1 MSVLSKNGAAKAYF
15 VTGTDTDVGK
25 TLVAAALLA
34 AVKQQGATSLAI
46 KPVAAGCEVSPQGL
60 QNDDAL
66 QLMAQMTEQLDYQ
79 QVNPVA
85 LEPAIAP
92 HIAAQQAGQML
103 MLEPL
108 ITHCQKVLKKP
119 VDFAL
124 IEGAGGWRLPL
135 NDREYLSGLP
145 QALDIPVILVV
156 GMKLGCLNHALLTAE
171 AIEQDGLKLAGWVA
185 NCVDQNMS
193 CFDENLQ
200 TLKQTFNAPLLGV
213 VPWLN
218 DKSAK
223 TAAAH
228 LDVRFLL
235 QSGNFEA

>member
-1 MSVLSKNGAAKAYF
+1 MSLSSMNKVAKAYF

-25 TLVAAALLA
+25 TLVTAGLLA
-34 AVKQQGATSLAI
+34 AAKQQGATSLAI

-85 LEPAIAP
+85 LAPAVAP
-92 HIAAQQAGQML
+92 HIAAQQAGQTL
-103 MLEPL
+103 TLQPL
-108 ITHCQKVLKKP
+108 ITHCQKVLKTP
-119 VDFAL
+119 VGFAL

-135 NDREYLSGLP
+135 NESEYLSGLP
-145 QALDIPVILVV
+145 KALDMPVILVV

-171 AIEQDGLKLAGWVA
+171 AIKQDGLILAGWVA
-185 NCVDQNMS
+185 NCVDENMS
-193 CFDENLQ
+193 CFEENLQ

-218 DKSAK
+218 DKTAKATATHLSISA
-223 TAAAH
+223 
-228 LDVRFLL
+228 LL
-235 QSGNFEA
+235 